1 MDVADWETLITVGRI
16 VRPHGIRG
24 QVVVA
29 SETDF
34 GAERFAAGATTF
46 ALRDGR
52 IEALRVQASF
62 VHQRR
67 WVVGFDTVTTMN
79 DAEAL
84 RGAELRAPADGMRQ
98 LDVNQYYAY
107 DLIGCTVETVGG
119 VRVGPVERVDFGSGV
134 PMLVVAGP
142 QGEVLVPFA
151 EDICREVDPG
161 ARRIV
166 IDPPDGL
173 IDLNV
178 RRAGGTDG
186 ASG

>member
-1 MDVADWETLITVGRI
+1 MDVADWETLITIGRI

-34 GAERFAAGATTF
+34 GAERFAPGATMWV
-46 ALRDGR
+46 LRDGR
-52 IEALRVQASF
+52 VEPLRVQTSF
-62 VHQRR
+62 AHQGR
-67 WVVGFDTVTTMN
+67 WVVGFDAAATMN

-84 RGAELRAPADGMRQ
+84 RGEELRVPADGMRR

-119 VRVGPVERVDFGSGV
+119 VRVGLVERVDFGAGV

-151 EDICREVDPG
+151 EDICRQVDLG
-161 ARRIV
+161 ARRIM

-178 RRAGGTDG
+178 RRSSGADG

>member
-1 MDVADWETLITVGRI
+1 MDVVDWEMLITVGRI

-34 GAERFAAGATTF
+34 GGERFAAGATLF
-46 ALRDGR
+46 VRRDDR
-52 IEALRVQASF
+52 VEPLRVLASF
-62 VHQRR
+62 VHQGR
-67 WVVGFDTVTTMN
+67 WVVGFETKTSMN

-84 RGAELRAPADGMRQ
+84 RGAELRVPADGVRR

-107 DLIGCTVETVGG
+107 DLIGCTVDTVSGITVGL
-119 VRVGPVERVDFGSGV
+119 VERVDFGAGV
-134 PMLVVAGP
+134 PMLVVAGA

-151 EDICREVDPG
+151 EDICRQVDPG

-178 RRAGGTDG
+178 RRPGGADG
-186 ASG
+186 GSG